1 MQNTRDFRMGFASG
15 RSLLTR
21 VVPLLTLFS
30 ILMGCGP
37 SANSEIE
44 TTDEDEY
51 STDEGYYGYRDGTY
65 CAEVDYY
72 YSETGTSST
81 YTLNVD
87 VEDNELVVI
96 HWPNGG
102 WLDDSHFVPVDISGG
117 EATFTS
123 DRGVDYTVRI
133 MGEEGDCIVDY
144 GALNEDDFVAEGEE
158 TQQAELYQQEEEER
172 IQQEEEEEEEERR
185 RQEEEEEQEQER
197 QRAESDSQE
206 GDEDE

>member
-1 MQNTRDFRMGFASG
+1 MGNRRVCHISFASE

-30 ILMGCGP
+30 MLMGCGP
-37 SANSEIE
+37 SANGEIE
-44 TTDEDEY
+44 TTDEAEY
-51 STDEGYYGYRDGTY
+51 STEEDYYGYRDGTY

-87 VEDNELVVI
+87 VEGNELVVI

-117 EATFTS
+117 EVSFTS
-123 DRGVDYTVRI
+123 DRGVDYTVSI

-144 GALNEDDFVAEGEE
+144 SALSEDDFVAEGEE
-158 TQQAELYQQEEEER
+158 EQQADRYRQDEEER
-172 IQQEEEEEEEERR
+172 IQQEEQEEEERLK
-185 RQEEEEEQEQER
+185 QEEEERER
-197 QRAESDSQE
+197 QQAELDNEE
-206 GDEDE
+206 GGEEE